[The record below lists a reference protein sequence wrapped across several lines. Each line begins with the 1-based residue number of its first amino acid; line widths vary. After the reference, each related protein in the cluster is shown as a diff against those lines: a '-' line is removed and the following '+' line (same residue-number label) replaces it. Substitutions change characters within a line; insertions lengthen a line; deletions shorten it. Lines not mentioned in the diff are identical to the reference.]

1 MELLMD
7 VLNMLLPAL
16 LVGLVAFLM
25 MKSLLKSNRDHL
37 ALVLEQFRLEQQRQA
52 HERKLNAQKLLTP
65 IRLQAFERLVLFL
78 ERIQPSGLV
87 TRLMNNTMS
96 LQQLQLMLVRTVRE
110 EFEHNLSQQLYV
122 SGTAW
127 QMVKAAKEEVI
138 QLINKVAA
146 EHQPDASSA
155 ELAREVVLGRV
166 RMIDE
171 AIARLKEEISEFS

>member
-1 MELLMD
+1 MELLME

>member
-1 MELLMD
+1 MLMD

-52 HERKLNAQKLLTP
+52 HEKKLNAQKLLMP
-65 IRLQAFERLVLFL
+65 IRLQAYERLVLFL
-78 ERIQPSGLV
+78 ERIQPAGLV
-87 TRLMNNTMS
+87 TRSMNNSMNN
-96 LQQLQLMLVRTVRE
+96 QQLQLMLVRTIRE

-122 SGTAW
+122 SATAW

-146 EHQPDASSA
+146 EHQPDAASA
-155 ELAREVVLGRV
+155 ELGREVIIGRV

-171 AIARLKEEISEFS
+171 AISRLKEEISEFS